1 MRLDNLIAVIAGL
14 IMFFASWWVF
24 GLAFTPGLAIPG
36 VVFLIGILLM
46 TAGVSLPMAVLHRLD
61 RR

>member
-24 GLAFTPGLAIPG
+24 GLAFNTEIPAI
-36 VVFLIGILLM
+36 VFLLGILLM